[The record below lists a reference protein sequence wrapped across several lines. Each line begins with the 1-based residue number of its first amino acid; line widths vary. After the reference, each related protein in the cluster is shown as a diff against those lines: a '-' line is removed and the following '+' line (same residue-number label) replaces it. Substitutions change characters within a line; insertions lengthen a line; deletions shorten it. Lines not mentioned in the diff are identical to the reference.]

1 MNNLIM
7 ALESEF
13 DPESKQFKIT
23 AYEWK

>member
-1 MNNLIM
+1 LIM

>member
-13 DPESKQFKIT
+13 DPESKKFKIT
-23 AYEWK
+23 AYE